1 MKISS
6 SILEYFNYN
15 IGDNVGDNI
24 KLIFFVGSTIGIGV
38 LTYFTFKVLVNHRK
52 YSHLPGPPNKG

>member
-15 IGDNVGDNI
+15 IGDNI
-24 KLIFFVGSTIGIGV
+24 KLIFFVGLTIGIGV

-52 YSHLPGPPNKG
+52 YSHIPGPPNKG

>member
-15 IGDNVGDNI
+15 IGDNI
-24 KLIFFVGSTIGIGV
+24 KLIFFVGLTIWIGV
-38 LTYFTFKVLVNHRK
+38 LTYFTFKVLVNHKK
-52 YSHLPGPPNKG
+52 YSHIPGPPNKG